1 MKINKSTIIIV
12 VISVSIGAIVGYF
25 LNSSANQHIDKLA
38 HQEEVHQ
45 HSSTSS
51 PEVWTCSMHPSVRQN
66 EPGDCPIC
74 GMDLIPLD
82 EADGDDVLSED
93 AISMSATAM
102 KLAQVST
109 SKVERKAVE
118 KDIRLTAKIQED
130 ERSNYAQTA
139 HFPGRVEDLRVNY
152 VGEYV
157 QKGQVVAFLY
167 SPELLTAQ
175 EELLQAYQDKDN
187 QPQLFAASKEK
198 LKNWKLTDAQ
208 IESIIASGKPKEQF
222 ELRADYS
229 GYVTEKKVKEG
240 DYVKLGQSLFDV
252 NNLSSVWVLFD
263 VYERDIPFVKLGSE
277 VNFTISSFPN
287 EEFSGKIN
295 FIDPTLNPQSRVAKA
310 RAEIQNVEGKLK
322 PEMLVKGN
330 IQFKNDSELAVVV
343 PKSAVMWTGKKSVVY
358 VQEDTEKGVSFV
370 MRSVELG
377 LPLNDAFVIEKG
389 LEEGEEIAV
398 QGVFSIDAAA
408 QLSGKT
414 SMMSADKGEGDQ
426 IDISDDAKVE
436 LNPLYTKYFELK
448 DALTEDDFE
457 TAKAKV
463 EDLKAVFGKIDMKA
477 FKDDAHEKWMSYHG
491 KMEKVLE
498 HIHHHD
504 NIEDLRKNFI
514 ALSDW
519 MIQVTETFSPISE
532 TLYLQHCPMADN
544 DKGADW
550 LSKEEPIVN
559 PYFGES
565 MLRCGE
571 VKKKIN

>member
-1 MKINKSTIIIV
+1 MKINKSIISTILISLVLGV
-12 VISVSIGAIVGYF
+12 VIGYLISGSSNQNVDSSEHQHTEESVSQI
-25 LNSSANQHIDKLA
+25 
-38 HQEEVHQ
+38 
-45 HSSTSS
+45 
-51 PEVWTCSMHPSVRQN
+51 WTCSMHPSVRQN

-240 DYVKLGQSLFDV
+240 DYVKLGQSLFEV
-252 NNLSSVWVLFD
+252 NNLSRVWVLFD

-295 FIDPTLNPQSRVAKA
+295 FIDPSLNPQSRVAKA

-330 IQFKNDSELAVVV
+330 IQFQNASELAVIV

-358 VQEDTEKGVSFV
+358 VQEETEKGVSFV
-370 MRSVELG
+370 MRNVELG

-414 SMMSADKGEGDQ
+414 SMMSADKGEGEQ
-426 IDISDDAKVE
+426 IDISDNAKAE

-457 TAKAKV
+457 ISKAKA
-463 EDLKAVFGKIDMKA
+463 EELKTVFGEIDMKA
-477 FKDDAHEKWMSYHG
+477 FQDDAHEKWMSYQS

-519 MIQVTETFSPISE
+519 MIQVTEIFSPISE

-565 MLRCGE
+565 MLSCGE
-571 VKKKIN
+571 VKKKFN

>member
-1 MKINKSTIIIV
+1 MKINKTIIIAILISLV
-12 VISVSIGAIVGYF
+12 LGAVIGY
-25 LNSSANQHIDKLA
+25 LISNSSSQQTNTS
-38 HQEEVHQ
+38 EHQ
-45 HSSTSS
+45 HTAEESKDQI
-51 PEVWTCSMHPSVRQN
+51 WTCSMHPSVRQN

-82 EADGDDVLSED
+82 EAEGEGDVLSED

-102 KLAQVST
+102 RLAQVST
-109 SKVERKAVE
+109 TKVERKEVE

-130 ERSNYAQTA
+130 ERLNYAQTA
-139 HFPGRVEDLRVNY
+139 HFPGRVEDLKVNY
-152 VGEYV
+152 TGEYV
-157 QKGQVVAFLY
+157 RKGQVVAVLY

-175 EELLQAYQDKDN
+175 EELLQANQDKDN
-187 QPQLFAASKEK
+187 QPQLFEASKEK

-208 IESIIASGKPKEQF
+208 IENIIASGKPKEQF
-222 ELRADYS
+222 EIRADYS

-240 DYVKLGQSLFDV
+240 DYVKLGQSLFEV

-295 FIDPTLNPQSRVAKA
+295 FIDPSLNAQSRVAKA

-322 PEMLVKGN
+322 PEMLVKGS
-330 IQFKNDSELAVVV
+330 IQFNNASELAVIV

-358 VQEDTEKGVSFV
+358 VQEETEKGVSFV
-370 MRSVELG
+370 MRNVELG

-414 SMMSADKGEGDQ
+414 SMMSADKREGEQ
-426 IDISDDAKVE
+426 IDISDDAKAE
-436 LNPLYTKYFELK
+436 LDPLYTKYFELK

-457 TAKAKV
+457 TAKTKA
-463 EDLKAVFGKIDMKA
+463 EELKTVFGEIDMKA
-477 FKDDAHEKWMSYHG
+477 FQDNAHEKWMSYQG
-491 KMEKVLE
+491 KMEKILE

-504 NIEDLRKNFI
+504 NIENLRKNFI
-514 ALSDW
+514 SLSDW
-519 MIQVTETFSPISE
+519 MIQVTETFRPISE
-532 TLYLQHCPMADN
+532 TIYLQHCPMADN

-565 MLRCGE
+565 MLSCGE

>member
-1 MKINKSTIIIV
+1 MKINKSTIIVV
-12 VISVSIGAIVGYF
+12 VISVLIGAVVGYF
-25 LNSSANQHIDKLA
+25 ISTSAS
-38 HQEEVHQ
+38 QEI
-45 HSSTSS
+45 STSS
-51 PEVWTCSMHPSVRQN
+51 HQHTAEESNDQIWTCSMHPSVRQN

-82 EADGDDVLSED
+82 EAVGEGDVLSEE

-109 SKVERKAVE
+109 TKVERKAVE
-118 KDIRLTAKIQED
+118 KDIRLTAKIQD
-130 ERSNYAQTA
+130 NDRLNYVQTA

-152 VGEYV
+152 TGEYV
-157 QKGQVVAFLY
+157 RKGQVVAVLY

-175 EELLQAYQDKDN
+175 EELLQANQDKDN
-187 QPQLFAASKEK
+187 QPQLFEASKEK
-198 LKNWKLTDAQ
+198 LKNWKLTDVQ
-208 IESIIASGKPKEQF
+208 IESIIVSGKPKEQF

-229 GYVTEKKVKEG
+229 GYVTEKKIKEG
-240 DYVKLGQSLFDV
+240 DYVKLGQSLFEV

-287 EEFSGKIN
+287 EEFSGNIN
-295 FIDPTLNPQSRVAKA
+295 FIDPSLNPQSRVVKA
-310 RAEIQNVEGKLK
+310 RAEIQNVDGRLK

-330 IQFKNDSELAVVV
+330 IQFKNTSESAIVV

-370 MRSVELG
+370 MRNVELG

-426 IDISDDAKVE
+426 IDISDNAKAE
-436 LNPLYTKYFELK
+436 LNPLYAQYFQLK
-448 DALTEDDFE
+448 DALTKDDFE
-457 TAKAKV
+457 TAKAKAK
-463 EDLKAVFGKIDMKA
+463 ELKAIFSKIDMKA
-477 FKDDAHEKWMSYHG
+477 FKGDAHEKWMEYHG

-519 MIQVTETFSPISE
+519 MIQVTEIFRPISE

-571 VKKKIN
+571 VVKKIE

>member
-1 MKINKSTIIIV
+1 MKFNKTIIIAILISLMLGA
-12 VISVSIGAIVGYF
+12 VIGY
-25 LNSSANQHIDKLA
+25 LISNSSSQQNNTSEYQHT
-38 HQEEVHQ
+38 EEESKDQ
-45 HSSTSS
+45 I
-51 PEVWTCSMHPSVRQN
+51 WTCSMHPSVRQN

-82 EADGDDVLSED
+82 EAGGEGDVLSED

-109 SKVERKAVE
+109 TKVERKAVE

-130 ERSNYAQTA
+130 ERLNYAQTA
-139 HFPGRVEDLRVNY
+139 HFPGRVENLRVNY

-157 QKGQVVAFLY
+157 RKGQVVAVLY

-175 EELLQAYQDKDN
+175 EELLQAYQGKDN
-187 QPQLFAASKEK
+187 QPQLFEASKEK

-240 DYVKLGQSLFDV
+240 DYVKLGQSLFEV
-252 NNLSSVWVLFD
+252 NNLSRVWVLFD
-263 VYERDIPFVKLGSE
+263 VYERDIPFVKVGSE

-295 FIDPTLNPQSRVAKA
+295 FIDPSLNPQSRVAKA
-310 RAEIQNVEGKLK
+310 RAEIQNVDGKLK

-330 IQFKNDSELAVVV
+330 IQYERNAEPAIIV
-343 PKSAVMWTGKKSVVY
+343 PKSAVMWTGKRSVVY
-358 VQEDTEKGVSFV
+358 VKENTEKGVSFV
-370 MRSVELG
+370 MRNVNLG
-377 LPLNDAFVIEKG
+377 LSLNDAFVIESG

-408 QLSGKT
+408 QLAGKT
-414 SMMSADKGEGDQ
+414 SMMSADSQSSEQ
-426 IDISDDAKVE
+426 IDISDEAKSE
-436 LNPLYTKYFELK
+436 FNSLYAKYFEFK
-448 DALTEDDFE
+448 DALTEDDFQS
-457 TAKAKV
+457 AKAKAK
-463 EDLKAVFGKIDMKA
+463 ELKIVFGEIDMKA
-477 FKDDAHEKWMSYHG
+477 FQDDAHEKWMSYHG
-491 KMEKVLE
+491 KMKKIVE
-498 HIHHHD
+498 HIHHHN
-504 NIEDLRKNFI
+504 NIDDLRKNFI

-550 LSKEEPIVN
+550 LSKEEEIVN

-571 VKKKIN
+571 VTKKIN

>member
-1 MKINKSTIIIV
+1 MKINKTIIIAILISLV
-12 VISVSIGAIVGYF
+12 LGAVIGY
-25 LNSSANQHIDKLA
+25 LISNPSGQQTNTS
-38 HQEEVHQ
+38 EHQ
-45 HSSTSS
+45 HSNTSS
-51 PEVWTCSMHPSVRQN
+51 PEIWTCSMHPSVRQN

-109 SKVERKAVE
+109 TKVERKAVE

-130 ERSNYAQTA
+130 ERLNYAQTA

-152 VGEYV
+152 IGEYV
-157 QKGQVVAFLY
+157 QKGQVVAVLY

-240 DYVKLGQSLFDV
+240 DYVKLGQSLFEV

-263 VYERDIPFVKLGSE
+263 IYERDIPFVKLVSE

-295 FIDPTLNPQSRVAKA
+295 FIDPSLNPQSRVAKA

-322 PEMLVKGN
+322 PEMLAKGK

-370 MRSVELG
+370 MRNVELG

-414 SMMSADKGEGDQ
+414 SMMSADEGVAEQ
-426 IDISDDAKVE
+426 IDISDDAKTE
-436 LNPLYTKYFELK
+436 LDPIYTKYFELK

-457 TAKAKV
+457 TAKAKA
-463 EDLKAVFGKIDMKA
+463 EELKTVFGKIDMKA
-477 FKDDAHEKWMSYHG
+477 FQDEAHEKWMSCHG

-519 MIQVTETFSPISE
+519 MIQVTETFRPISE

-571 VKKKIN
+571 VKKKFN

>member
-1 MKINKSTIIIV
+1 MKINKTIIIAILISLV
-12 VISVSIGAIVGYF
+12 LGAVIGY
-25 LNSSANQHIDKLA
+25 LISNPSGQQTNTS
-38 HQEEVHQ
+38 EHQ
-45 HSSTSS
+45 HTEEESKDQI
-51 PEVWTCSMHPSVRQN
+51 WTCSMHPSVRQN

-74 GMDLIPLD
+74 GMDLIPVS
-82 EADGDDVLSED
+82 EAEGEGDVLSED

-240 DYVKLGQSLFDV
+240 EYVKLGQSLFDL

-295 FIDPTLNPQSRVAKA
+295 FIDPSLNPQSRVAKA

-426 IDISDDAKVE
+426 IDISDDAKAE

-463 EDLKAVFGKIDMKA
+463 EELKAVFGKIDMKA
-477 FKDDAHEKWMSYHG
+477 FKDDTHEKWMSYHG

-565 MLRCGE
+565 MLSCGE
-571 VKKKIN
+571 VKKKFN

>member
-1 MKINKSTIIIV
+1 MKINKTIIIAILISLV
-12 VISVSIGAIVGYF
+12 LGAVIGY
-25 LNSSANQHIDKLA
+25 LISNPSGQQTNTS
-38 HQEEVHQ
+38 EHQ
-45 HSSTSS
+45 HSNTSS
-51 PEVWTCSMHPSVRQN
+51 PEIWTCSMHPSVRQN

-109 SKVERKAVE
+109 TKVERKAVE

-130 ERSNYAQTA
+130 ERLNYAQTA

-152 VGEYV
+152 IGEYV
-157 QKGQVVAFLY
+157 QKGQVVAILY

-229 GYVTEKKVKEG
+229 GYVTERKVKEG
-240 DYVKLGQSLFDV
+240 DYVKLGQSLFEV

-263 VYERDIPFVKLGSE
+263 IYERDIPFVKEGSE

-477 FKDDAHEKWMSYHG
+477 FKDDAHEKWMSYHS